1 VTRSTAASHG
11 LAPPPLPDCGAP
23 RGLRPYIC
31 HYVRGRIAI
40 ATALL
45 CLIAAPAANA
55 NDARWV
61 RKALRLQYELAS
73 DVELRNAP
81 WVYTHNS
88 YNSDAEMGATLSN
101 RDPNQSIAILDQL
114 DEGVRSLEIDTH
126 LFTSPQ
132 DPRVGP
138 RGPVVCH
145 ARGEDEGHAGCTT
158 EKPLVTVLR
167 DVRGWLDRH
176 PDQVLLLYLESHLES
191 PEGYAAGADS
201 VEETLGG
208 LVHRPAGRGARC
220 EALPLDLT
228 RDALR
233 AARKQVVIM
242 GPCGEGNRWQG
253 YVFDEKP
260 RKTGSDNSAF
270 RDYPDC
276 GPDFTRAQY
285 DGQVIRY
292 YEDGTQL
299 SRSVNGATDPID
311 GALTAR
317 MTRCG
322 VDLIGFDFLAR
333 GDPRL
338 AALVWSWAPGQ
349 PTARGSCSVQRSD
362 SRWETRACTERHRVA
377 CRDAAGQWFVPRGR
391 VIARAAPRLCA
402 SARVANGVPRTGFD
416 GQQLRAAM
424 VRGPAA
430 TTWLGLRLRT
440 SGWTRIEKKGC
451 GPSITR
457 PRKRRR
463 VSDGVARFVV
473 RLRFACTGERLRG
486 RRPFVVVGGLRRVR
500 SRAGRSTRVAVA
512 ASTRKLKIR
521 FRYTRKARSVT
532 VLLRR

>member
-1 VTRSTAASHG
+1 M
-11 LAPPPLPDCGAP
+11 LAPP
-23 RGLRPYIC
+23 
-31 HYVRGRIAI
+31 
-40 ATALL
+40 
-45 CLIAAPAANA
+45 AAVA
-55 NDARWV
+55 NDAGWV

-101 RDPNQSIAILDQL
+101 RDPNQSIAIVPQL

-126 LFTSPQ
+126 LFASPE

-145 ARGEDEGHAGCTT
+145 ARGESEGHAGCTT

-167 DVRGWLDRH
+167 EVRGWLDRH

-208 LVHRPAGRGARC
+208 LVHRPPERGARC

-228 RDALR
+228 RDAVR

-311 GALTAR
+311 GPLTAR

-322 VDLIGFDFLAR
+322 VDLIGFDFLAK
-333 GDPRL
+333 GDSRL

-349 PTARGSCSVQRSD
+349 PTARGFCSVQRSD
-362 SRWETRACTERHRVA
+362 GRWETRACAERHRVA
-377 CRDAAGQWFVPRGR
+377 CRDAAGRWFVPRGR
-391 VIARAAPRLCA
+391 VIARAAPRLCV
-402 SARVANGVPRTGFD
+402 SAKVVNGVPRTGFE
-416 GQQLRAAM
+416 GQELRAAM
-424 VRGPAA
+424 VRGRAP
-430 TTWLGLRLRT
+430 TVWLGQRLREG
-440 SGWTRIEKKGC
+440 GWTRVEKRGC

-457 PRKRRR
+457 PGKRRPVR
-463 VSDGVARFVV
+463 GGVASFVV
-473 RLRFACTGERLRG
+473 RLRFACTSERLRG
-486 RRPFVVVGGLRRVR
+486 RRRIAVAGGLRRVR
-500 SRAGRSTRVAVA
+500 SRTGQTTRVPVA
-512 ASTRKLKIR
+512 AGTRKLKVR
-521 FRYTRKARSVT
+521 FRYAGRPRSAT